1 MHLPG
6 FSGIATYDQPETQQT
21 DLTGGN
27 IEMGTWT
34 HIALTMDRD
43 GDAALYVDGR
53 LAASGERIVQWASL
67 NSAVNLSLFADGF
80 ESIPITGAVDELKI
94 WNKALNENDVQ
105 RAMFGHDTSQ
115 RNANV
120 SRASECIREQRP

>member
-27 IEMGTWT
+27 IEMGKWT

-53 LAASGERIVQWASL
+53 LTASGERIVQWASL